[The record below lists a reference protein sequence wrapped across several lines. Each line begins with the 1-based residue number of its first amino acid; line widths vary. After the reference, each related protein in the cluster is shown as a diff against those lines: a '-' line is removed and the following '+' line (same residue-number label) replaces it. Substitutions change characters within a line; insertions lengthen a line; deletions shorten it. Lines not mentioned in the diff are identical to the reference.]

1 MEVYVIMKKRKIT
14 GNDIGIVGSI
24 LGIIAS
30 IILIILNLI
39 DDDNLIIG
47 IVLLCSCSATLIANI
62 SQRNNREK

>member
-1 MEVYVIMKKRKIT
+1 MEKVNKEKRKIK

-24 LGIIAS
+24 FGIIAS

-39 DDDNLIIG
+39 DNDYLIIA
-47 IVLLCSCSATLIANI
+47 IVLLCSCSITLIANI

>member
-1 MEVYVIMKKRKIT
+1 MKKRKIMW
-14 GNDIGIVGSI
+14 NDIGLIGSI

-39 DDDNLIIG
+39 DNNLLIIA
-47 IVLLCSCSATLIANI
+47 IVLLCSCSITLIANI